1 MAKTKTDPADR
12 TTGLTANEDVVVL
25 DRLHRHLAYLGLT
38 HTLASLDEQMAW
50 ATRERPGH
58 TALLEHVL
66 GAEVDHKSA
75 ARLDRRIR
83 TSGLV
88 ESKTLEVFDWD
99 FQPSLDKSLV
109 LELARLDFVR
119 RHDDLVITGK
129 SGTGKSHVL
138 KALGLRACV
147 QGISLRYARCVDL
160 LADLHA
166 GLADNSY
173 PQRLKAWARPDLL
186 VIDDVGLGQV
196 RQRDDEPTAAH
207 TLFNL
212 VDRRHG
218 KLSTAVSSNIDLRQ
232 WGRYLGDATV
242 AAAILDRLAMH
253 AIRIDV
259 DGPSYRA
266 ARRRRARRQA
276 LCSQCGDG
284 AVKRARRV
292 RPPPPPP
299 RVPDLVGAPELAAII
314 LLEHALDVAADAH
327 LAEHLT
333 LIDDFQRPRDQ
344 GPVVALAH
352 AIRLRS
358 AVLAKTLRRYRHA
371 VRDAA
376 TPPDRDPT
384 DENSF

>member
-1 MAKTKTDPADR
+1 MAKTQMDPTDR
-12 TTGLTANEDVVVL
+12 TTGLTAHEDAVVL
-25 DRLHRHLAYLGLT
+25 DRLRRHLTYLGLT

-66 GAEVDHKSA
+66 GAEVDQKSA

-88 ESKTLEVFDWD
+88 ERKTLEAFDWD
-99 FQPSLDKSLV
+99 FQPSLDKTLV

-166 GLADNSY
+166 GLADNTY
-173 PQRLKAWARPDLL
+173 PRRLKAWARPDLL
-186 VIDDVGLGQV
+186 IIDDVGLGQV

-218 KLSTAVSSNIDLRQ
+218 KLSTAVTSNIDLRQ

-259 DGPSYRA
+259 DGPSYR
-266 ARRRRARRQA
+266 Q
-276 LCSQCGDG
+276 
-284 AVKRARRV
+284 
-292 RPPPPPP
+292 
-299 RVPDLVGAPELAAII
+299 
-314 LLEHALDVAADAH
+314 HVAAGRA
-327 LAEHLT
+327 AK
-333 LIDDFQRPRDQ
+333 P
-344 GPVVALAH
+344 
-352 AIRLRS
+352 S
-358 AVLAKTLRRYRHA
+358 ASP
-371 VRDAA
+371 AA
-376 TPPDRDPT
+376 NAP
-384 DENSF
+384 